1 MATILETIQNKK
13 AFDAFINENM
23 KTSTYK
29 VGWNNEMPVEYEA
42 SKTYQAMTADYA
54 AAMLGTVIDKNAG
67 RPKRNMPSIG
77 DLIGSYCSYG

>member
-1 MATILETIQNKK
+1 MTILETIQNKK

-42 SKTYQAMTADYA
+42 SKTYQA
-54 AAMLGTVIDKNAG
+54 I
-67 RPKRNMPSIG
+67 
-77 DLIGSYCSYG
+77 